1 MQAQASQVANQV
13 ASQIA
18 LSAQVAKAAHA
29 AQAQAHVAQ
38 ASTQPFN
45 NHALMNQQ
53 PVFPHPIPIAPVNA
67 PTPAPAGVGT
77 PGPNKPS
84 FNRMMSSAKENGVAA
99 STSFSPQAGSPPPIS
114 LPDFHRAYDITSHL
128 LHHHTVSYNNIHIFP
143 FSRKR
148 SPSNDASDS
157 LSGEPAQKMVQVNG
171 AAMVPAELTNQRVS
185 PIINTA
191 PAAPVLP
198 PPIMKPNTDFK
209 LEGLPEINEDNEE
222 FLAFLA

>member
-13 ASQIA
+13 ASQLA

-29 AQAQAHVAQ
+29 AQAHVAQ
-38 ASTQPFN
+38 ASAPPFN

-67 PTPAPAGVGT
+67 PTPGPAGAGT
-77 PGPNKPS
+77 PGTNKPN

-114 LPDFHRAYDITSHL
+114 LPDFHRAYDVTTHSN
-128 LHHHTVSYNNIHIFP
+128 HHHATYINTNVLP

-148 SPSNDASDS
+148 STSNDASDS

-185 PIINTA
+185 PIMNTA
-191 PAAPVLP
+191 PAALVHP
-198 PPIMKPNTDFK
+198 PPIMKPNPGDFK